1 MVTIPRFSQGN
12 ASKLHSTYF
21 TMPRPGIH
29 RISSCFLA
37 PLGKDRQPTPRQLT
51 LKPDIHMSDI
61 FRDPQ
66 FELPIIMESSPEDID
81 DAFLSSIAFIIMAT
95 IFLQF
100 LIVYLAI
107 EIAYHIVQRLENT
120 EIDCELGEIDV
131 GRRNEVDTWLPVT
144 AKGEPCLDT
153 YVVDSTP
160 PPPYMSPPPPPYKDV
175 DGLDVLIVE
184 LEDGDNI

>member
-1 MVTIPRFSQGN
+1 
-12 ASKLHSTYF
+12 
-21 TMPRPGIH
+21 
-29 RISSCFLA
+29 
-37 PLGKDRQPTPRQLT
+37 
-51 LKPDIHMSDI
+51 MSDM
-61 FRDPQ
+61 FRDRQ

>member
-1 MVTIPRFSQGN
+1 
-12 ASKLHSTYF
+12 
-21 TMPRPGIH
+21 
-29 RISSCFLA
+29 
-37 PLGKDRQPTPRQLT
+37 
-51 LKPDIHMSDI
+51 
-61 FRDPQ
+61 
-66 FELPIIMESSPEDID
+66 MESSPEDID

-160 PPPYMSPPPPPYKDV
+160 PPPYMSPPPSPYKDV

>member
-1 MVTIPRFSQGN
+1 
-12 ASKLHSTYF
+12 
-21 TMPRPGIH
+21 
-29 RISSCFLA
+29 
-37 PLGKDRQPTPRQLT
+37 
-51 LKPDIHMSDI
+51 MSDM
-61 FRDPQ
+61 FRDRQ
-66 FELPIIMESSPEDID
+66 FELPIIMESSPEDIE
-81 DAFLSSIAFIIMAT
+81 DAFLSSVAFIIMAT

-107 EIAYHIVQRLENT
+107 EIACLVVQRLEST

-131 GRRNEVDTWLPVT
+131 VRRNEIDTWLPVI

-153 YVVDSTP
+153 YLVDST
-160 PPPYMSPPPPPYKDV
+160 PPPPYKDV

>member
-1 MVTIPRFSQGN
+1 
-12 ASKLHSTYF
+12 
-21 TMPRPGIH
+21 
-29 RISSCFLA
+29 
-37 PLGKDRQPTPRQLT
+37 
-51 LKPDIHMSDI
+51 
-61 FRDPQ
+61 
-66 FELPIIMESSPEDID
+66 MESSPEDIE
-81 DAFLSSIAFIIMAT
+81 DAFLSSITFIIMGT

-107 EIAYHIVQRLENT
+107 ETAFYIVQRLEGT

-131 GRRNEVDTWLPVT
+131 VRRNEVDTWLPVT

-160 PPPYMSPPPPPYKDV
+160 LPPYKMSPPPPPYKDF

-184 LEDGDNI
+184 LEDGDNR

>member
-1 MVTIPRFSQGN
+1 
-12 ASKLHSTYF
+12 
-21 TMPRPGIH
+21 
-29 RISSCFLA
+29 
-37 PLGKDRQPTPRQLT
+37 
-51 LKPDIHMSDI
+51 
-61 FRDPQ
+61 
-66 FELPIIMESSPEDID
+66 MESSPEDIE
-81 DAFLSSIAFIIMAT
+81 DAFLSSVAFIIMAT

-107 EIAYHIVQRLENT
+107 EIACLVVQRLEST
-120 EIDCELGEIDV
+120 EIDCELGEIDAV
-131 GRRNEVDTWLPVT
+131 RRNEVDTWLPVI

-153 YVVDSTP
+153 YLVDSTPPPPYMSPP

>member
-1 MVTIPRFSQGN
+1 
-12 ASKLHSTYF
+12 
-21 TMPRPGIH
+21 
-29 RISSCFLA
+29 
-37 PLGKDRQPTPRQLT
+37 
-51 LKPDIHMSDI
+51 
-61 FRDPQ
+61 
-66 FELPIIMESSPEDID
+66 MESSHEDIE

-107 EIAYHIVQRLENT
+107 EIACLVVQRLEST
-120 EIDCELGEIDV
+120 EIDCELGEIDAV
-131 GRRNEVDTWLPVT
+131 RRNEVDTWLPVI

-153 YVVDSTP
+153 YLVNSTP